1 MMMGTISLFFWN
13 LDSGIEHARSIA
25 FSTIVMFQM
34 FNIFN
39 SRTDKSVLKNIKTIF
54 NNKSL
59 LLAIAASILL
69 QVAVVT
75 LPFFQQYFE
84 TVALTRYDWFL
95 VVAMGSTVLIAIEIL
110 KNNFKTI
117 LNLSQN

>member
-1 MMMGTISLFFWN
+1 M
-13 LDSGIEHARSIA
+13 
-25 FSTIVMFQM
+25 
-34 FNIFN
+34 
-39 SRTDKSVLKNIKTIF
+39 F

-59 LLAIAASILL
+59 LLAIAASLLL

-84 TVALTRYDWFL
+84 TVALTGYDWFL